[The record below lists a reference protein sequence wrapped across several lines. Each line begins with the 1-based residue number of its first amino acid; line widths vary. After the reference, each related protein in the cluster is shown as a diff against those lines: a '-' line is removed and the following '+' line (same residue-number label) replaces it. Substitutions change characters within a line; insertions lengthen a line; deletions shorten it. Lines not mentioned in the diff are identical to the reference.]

1 MEKNVGTYTM
11 DFVSHHNQHK
21 QFAPFGR
28 RTGLSAGRCFGRYVT
43 RMNLQRG
50 VDRSVTALKYRRGET
65 G

>member
-50 VDRSVTALKYRRGET
+50 VDRSVTA
-65 G
+65 